1 MRASFIQKTFKRE
14 VAVIL
19 LLWFFYVVEV
29 KDDKIIEILVWP
41 VFTFVTAAF
50 GIHQYSKLRGKSSGD
65 SEKVDR
71 WGDERSSEYAVG
83 EDEHTDYRNNK

>member
-1 MRASFIQKTFKRE
+1 MRASFIKKTFKRE
-14 VAVIL
+14 VAVVL
-19 LLWFFYVVEV
+19 LLWLFYVVEV
-29 KDDKIIEILVWP
+29 KDAEIIEILVWP
-41 VFTFVTAAF
+41 IFTFVTAAF
-50 GIHQYSKLRGKSSGD
+50 GIDQYSKLRGKSSGG